1 MTFGENL
8 RREREMRGVELREIA
23 DATKISIRFL
33 QALEMDRPDVLPGGL
48 FPQAFVR
55 QYARYLGLDADK
67 VVADFVYAQRGE
79 TSERPQTAVATT
91 RQPGSTGPVVGR
103 IGVVAAALVLALGLF
118 VWSTR
123 GSAPETP
130 AAVVVP
136 SAPPVVRPEDRVYP
150 PPSVVATD
158 APANP
163 DALVLKLTARQS
175 CWVKVQVD
183 RLTVLNRTLQQD
195 ETQTFDA
202 RKEIVLN
209 VGNAGGLAY
218 TINGRPGVSLGKEG
232 EVKSNIVITRET
244 LSEFLEGAARPAPR
258 PAASP
263 TSTPSAAAPAP
274 VPEAVSSPAA
284 PGPGR

>member
-33 QALEMDRPDVLPGGL
+33 QALETDRPEVLPGGL

-67 VVADFVYAQRGE
+67 VVADFAYATRADAP
-79 TSERPQTAVATT
+79 ERPAAPGVGPERATAPRAPSMAA
-91 RQPGSTGPVVGR
+91 RVG
-103 IGVVAAALVLALGLF
+103 GTAAVLVAALGVF

-123 GSAPETP
+123 GSSPEP
-130 AAVVVP
+130 AAQPPAPATTP
-136 SAPPVVRPEDRVYP
+136 SVLHPGDRVYP
-150 PPSVVATD
+150 PPSVVATA

-163 DALVLKLTARQS
+163 DALVLQVTARES

-183 RLTVLNRTLQQD
+183 RLTVLNRTLAQG
-195 ETQTFDA
+195 ESQTFDA

-218 TINGRPGVSLGKEG
+218 TINGRAGASLGKQG
-232 EVKSNIVITRET
+232 EVRSNIVITRES
-244 LSEFLEGAARPAPR
+244 LPEFVDGGLAARPSAR
-258 PAASP
+258 PPASTIARP
-263 TSTPSAAAPAP
+263 DTEDTTPSPD
-274 VPEAVSSPAA
+274 PEQ
-284 PGPGR
+284 GR

>member
-23 DATKISIRFL
+23 DATKISLRFL
-33 QALEMDRPDVLPGGL
+33 QALESDRPEVLPGGL

-67 VVADFVYAQRGE
+67 VVADFLYATRGDAP
-79 TSERPQTAVATT
+79 ERPAAAAAPPE
-91 RQPGSTGPVVGR
+91 RAAHAGGPSKAAR
-103 IGVVAAALVLALGLF
+103 IGGAIAVLVAALGVF

-123 GSAPETP
+123 GSAPDP
-130 AAVVVP
+130 APQAPAPHTSP
-136 SAPPVVRPEDRVYP
+136 SVLQPGDRVYP
-150 PPSVVATD
+150 PPSVVATA

-163 DALVLKLTARQS
+163 DALVLQLTARDS

-183 RLTVLNRTLQQD
+183 RLTVINRTLARG

-209 VGNAGGLAY
+209 VGNAGDLAY
-218 TINGRPGVSLGKEG
+218 SINGRPGTPLGKQG
-232 EVKSNIVITRET
+232 EVRSNIVITRET
-244 LSEFLEGAARPAPR
+244 LPEFVDGGQAARPAPARPPAATAR
-258 PAASP
+258 PAPEDTMPSP
-263 TSTPSAAAPAP
+263 D
-274 VPEAVSSPAA
+274 PE
-284 PGPGR
+284 PGR

>member
-33 QALEMDRPDVLPGGL
+33 QALETDRPEVLPGGL

-67 VVADFVYAQRGE
+67 VVADFVYATRADAP
-79 TSERPQTAVATT
+79 ERPAAAGAPAERTAASRAPSQAV
-91 RQPGSTGPVVGR
+91 R
-103 IGVVAAALVLALGLF
+103 IGGAIAVLVLALGVF

-123 GSAPETP
+123 GSAPEPVAQAPAPLTTP
-130 AAVVVP
+130 SVLQP
-136 SAPPVVRPEDRVYP
+136 GDRVYP
-150 PPSVVATD
+150 PPSVIATA

-163 DALVLKLTARQS
+163 DALVLQVTARDS

-183 RLTVLNRTLQQD
+183 RLTVLNRTLAKG
-195 ETQTFDA
+195 ESQTFDA

-218 TINGRPGVSLGKEG
+218 TINGRPGSSLGKQG
-232 EVKSNIVITRET
+232 EVRSNIVINRES
-244 LSEFLEGAARPAPR
+244 LPEFVDGGPGTQPPAARP
-258 PAASP
+258 PAATVALP
-263 TSTPSAAAPAP
+263 DTEDTTPSPD
-274 VPEAVSSPAA
+274 PEQ
-284 PGPGR
+284 GR